1 MPPIHAETP
10 GSNNTLPTVTST
22 VDKADNTL
30 EHFTMRRSSALRAH
44 TSQRGA
50 AVVVTVTCVM
60 PPVSQ
65 DPEWNRVSG
74 RTFAGPG
81 FEGRNE
87 EG

>member
-1 MPPIHAETP
+1 M
-10 GSNNTLPTVTST
+10 LPAVMST
-22 VDKADNTL
+22 VETADNAL

-44 TSQRGA
+44 TSQRGGRSA